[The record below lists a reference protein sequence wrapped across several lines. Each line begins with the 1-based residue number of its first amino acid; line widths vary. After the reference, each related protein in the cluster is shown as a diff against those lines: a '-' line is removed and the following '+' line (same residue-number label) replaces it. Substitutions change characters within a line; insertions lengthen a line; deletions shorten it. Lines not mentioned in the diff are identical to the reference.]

1 MVRVVSAER
10 KRKSRAERREDRRDA
25 LKSAAADVFAEHG
38 YHAAKVSQIVERVGV
53 AQGTFYLYYESKQQ
67 IFGEL
72 LQDFL
77 TLVVSTVAAWEPADL
92 DSREVFHREL
102 TRVGLMLTE
111 VTLDNQA
118 LAAIFFREA
127 LAVAPEFDAMIHEF
141 YDTLAAMLTDFN
153 RILCERGLIEPA
165 NFRVLAYMT
174 IGMVERIIQEYVVAG
189 TLTDVE
195 PAEIVDHLITHFL
208 FGTTRPMPQPRTEG
222 GE

>member
-1 MVRVVSAER
+1 MTRR
-10 KRKSRAERREDRRDA
+10 KTREERREDRRDA
-25 LKSAAADVFAEHG
+25 LKAAAADVFAEFG

-72 LQDFL
+72 LADFL
-77 TLVVSTVAAWEPADL
+77 TLVVQTVAAWEPAEL
-92 DSREVFHREL
+92 DSREVFHEEL
-102 TRVGLMLTE
+102 TRVGLMLTT

-153 RILCERGLIEPA
+153 ATLHSRGLIRSA
-165 NFRVLAYMT
+165 NFKVLAYMT
-174 IGMVERIIQEYVVAG
+174 IGMVERIIREYVVAE
-189 TLTDVE
+189 TLRDVE
-195 PAEIVDHLITHFL
+195 PPEIVDHLVMHFL
-208 FGTTRPMPQPRTEG
+208 YGTTEEMPRG
-222 GE
+222 LR

>member
-1 MVRVVSAER
+1 MSSER
-10 KRKSRAERREDRRDA
+10 KRKTREQRREDRRDA
-25 LKSAAADVFAEHG
+25 LKAAAADVFAEHG

-77 TLVVSTVAAWEPADL
+77 TLVVETVAAWEPADL
-92 DSREVFHREL
+92 DSREVFHTEL
-102 TRVGLMLTE
+102 TRVGLMLTQ

-118 LAAIFFREA
+118 LASIFFREA

-165 NFRVLAYMT
+165 NFKVLSYMT
-174 IGMVERIIQEYVVAG
+174 IGMVERIIREYVVAES
-189 TLTDVE
+189 LQDVE
-195 PAEIVDHLITHFL
+195 PPEIVDHLVMHFL
-208 FGTTRPMPQPRTEG
+208 YGTTETMPKPTE
-222 GE
+222 